1 VFQKVKEQGIKVVLD
16 GQGAD
21 ETLSGYSKYLPWF
34 HQEKGK
40 RNGMNYF
47 FAQFPDRR
55 EALKN
60 FASAK
65 APAIASKF
73 LSSRASKLQK
83 NHSYISKE
91 YLRAN
96 YESDFFH
103 KPVVKQL
110 NDILYFDTFKMGLEE
125 LLRYADRNS
134 MAHGVEVRLP
144 FLSHELV
151 EFIFSLPAE
160 FKIHEG
166 FTKYI
171 LRMAMDKH
179 LPDEIVWTKDKI
191 GFETPQRLW
200 MQDMRVQE
208 MIHEARKK
216 LVNERILD
224 TAVLSTAITPQESYA
239 RDNDDWRYLTGAYVL
254 R

>member
-1 VFQKVKEQGIKVVLD
+1 
-16 GQGAD
+16 
-21 ETLSGYSKYLPWF
+21 
-34 HQEKGK
+34 
-40 RNGMNYF
+40 MNYF

-60 FASAK
+60 LASAK
-65 APAIASKF
+65 VSSLASKF

-83 NHSYISKE
+83 SHSFITRE

-96 YESDFFH
+96 YQPDFFH

-171 LRMAMDKH
+171 LRMTMDKH

-191 GFETPQRLW
+191 GFETPQQLW

-224 TAVLSTAITPQESYA
+224 TSVLSTAINPRESYA

-254 R
+254 